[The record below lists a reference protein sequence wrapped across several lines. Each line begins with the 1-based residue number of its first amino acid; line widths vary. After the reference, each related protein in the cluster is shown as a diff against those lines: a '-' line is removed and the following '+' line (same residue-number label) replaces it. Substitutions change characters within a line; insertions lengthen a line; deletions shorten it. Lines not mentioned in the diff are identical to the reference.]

1 MKIRKIISI
10 LIIYSLLLVS
20 LAQAETDQNR
30 IGFTL
35 YDERGEVRLIT
46 SMIPNQPF
54 SISLPDG
61 VESRDLFNLIRPN
74 MIQML
79 IDSFAKAI
87 KERNNEIIKVTQ
99 KGFFSGDLFEQ
110 AYVKEI
116 IDLNKD
122 DMQLLITDMIGQLQ
136 GIDSDA
142 KSSLERIMQLFIRQI
157 YEKEKKISISSYD
170 QGRYLTINFGG
181 KQETVLI
188 VSADLS
194 EKDTYRI
201 VIGRG
206 IGNVAYYDEI
216 SCKISGTETDYIFS
230 LYRTTVPT
238 FRMVSEQDCLQ
249 FAEIRINDQGDKAF
263 EFMGEIHSVL
273 LPETA
278 VITGN
283 RPAGEEKVNVEIKL
297 GEHGEEI
304 TEVLMPIL
312 FQLMT
317 L

>member
-1 MKIRKIISI
+1 MKIRKIILI
-10 LIIYSLLLVS
+10 LNIFSLLLVS
-20 LAQAETDQNR
+20 LAQAETDRNR
-30 IGFTL
+30 IGLTL
-35 YDERGEVRLIT
+35 SDERGEIRLTT
-46 SMIPNQPF
+46 SMIPDQPF
-54 SISLPDG
+54 SISLPEG
-61 VESRDLFNLIRPN
+61 IESRDLFNLIRPN
-74 MIQML
+74 MIPML
-79 IDSFAKAI
+79 IDSFAEAI
-87 KERNNEIIKVTQ
+87 REQNNEIIGKIQ

-110 AYVKEI
+110 AYEKKT
-116 IDLNKD
+116 IDFNKD
-122 DMQLLITDMIGQLQ
+122 NMQLLITDLIGRIQ
-136 GIDSDA
+136 GIDA
-142 KSSLERIMQLFIRQI
+142 ETKMSLERIMQLFIRQI
-157 YEKEKKISISSYD
+157 YENEEKISISSFD
-170 QGRYLTINFGG
+170 QGRYLTVNIGG

-201 VIGRG
+201 VIGKG
-206 IGNVAYYDEI
+206 IGSAAYYDEI
-216 SCKISGTETDYIFS
+216 SCKISSTETDYIFS

-238 FRMVSEQDCLQ
+238 FRMVSEQDCVH
-249 FAEIRINDQGDKAF
+249 FVEIRITDQGDKAF

-283 RPAGEEKVNVEIKL
+283 RPAEEEKINIEMNI
-297 GEHGEEI
+297 GEREEEI